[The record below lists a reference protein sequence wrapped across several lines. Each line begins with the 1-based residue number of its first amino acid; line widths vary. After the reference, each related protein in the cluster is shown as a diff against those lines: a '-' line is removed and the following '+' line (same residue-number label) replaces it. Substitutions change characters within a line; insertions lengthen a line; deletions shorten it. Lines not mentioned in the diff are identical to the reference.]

1 MIEFSLDR
9 IDTKR
14 EIKQAT
20 LSLYRIK
27 FADSVGYDNTEE
39 VSSVRELYRT
49 EFINIDES
57 YFIWYPNYWQPLLDA
72 GSELIDTFDAED
84 NMAKGWEHYD
94 ITEVVKDSLGSERNR
109 VNLMLKM
116 RNEKKSYNRLA
127 TYAYESD
134 DTTNGDISGIDP
146 EKVAQ
151 YPKVTIVYKNGDAL
165 LTEKHTI
172 QLTGVMDRISLF
184 ALNGQLIRT
193 FENRSIET
201 VKNNVTGDISPGAY
215 VLRWN
220 NNGQTGKLLT
230 RF

>member
-9 IDTKR
+9 VDTKR

-57 YFIWYPNYWQPLLDA
+57 YFIWYPNYWRPLLDA
-72 GSELIDTFDAED
+72 DSELIDTFDAED
-84 NMAKGWEHYD
+84 NMVKGWEHYD
-94 ITEVVKDSLGSERNR
+94 ITQVVKDSLGSERNR

-116 RNEKKSYNRLA
+116 RDEKKSYNRLA
-127 TYAYESD
+127 TYGYESD
-134 DTTNGDISGIDP
+134 DTASGDISGVDP

-151 YPKVTIVYKNGDAL
+151 YPKVTIVYKNTDAL
-165 LTEKHTI
+165 LLE
-172 QLTGVMDRISLF
+172 
-184 ALNGQLIRT
+184 
-193 FENRSIET
+193 
-201 VKNNVTGDISPGAY
+201 KNNVNLTEIKDEVIIYTLKGRLIRKLRNKALSDVKNHRIGDISPGMY
-215 VLRWN
+215 VVQWKSV
-220 NNGQTGKLLT
+220 GQSGKSIV
-230 RF
+230 RY